1 MCLNPRPNV
10 IIWSVTPLYKN
21 DIVHIFWEA
30 WKMIHIKNSKL
41 CFLSPSE
48 SFKILLIQF
57 KMAKLLLFLNA
68 LILIHFINFENI
80 LCLYDRL
87 LDGDTGNQW
96 PLRLNYTLELWLCTG
111 DHLFFNRHGT
121 LRNSKHQVLR
131 KPLFFIVFKK
141 LYWSDLMFSLTVV
154 ILYKHTEFERVELFS
169 RISFGVKR
177 STASH
182 SFGQF

>member
-1 MCLNPRPNV
+1 MRTLDQVWYSNVCEPKTKCETLMCLNPRPNV

-80 LCLYDRL
+80 LCLYDMIWL
-87 LDGDTGNQW
+87 LDGDTGDQS
-96 PLRLNYTLELWLCTG
+96 PLRLNFTIELWLCTG
-111 DHLFFNRHGT
+111 DHLFLLSSWYAAKVEKSSST
-121 LRNSKHQVLR
+121 KAL
-131 KPLFFIVFKK
+131 VF
-141 LYWSDLMFSLTVV
+141 YIF
-154 ILYKHTEFERVELFS
+154 
-169 RISFGVKR
+169 
-177 STASH
+177 
-182 SFGQF
+182 